1 MSGLTFKH
9 SIHESLSYE
18 DLNYGKIFNDPIH
31 GHIRLDETQM
41 QFVDTVQ
48 FQRLREL
55 KQLGACYYVFPGA
68 SHNRFEHS
76 LGVSYLAASVI
87 EHFKRNQPEL
97 HITQDEIDSV
107 KIAGLCH
114 DLGHGPYSHLFDN
127 EFMPL
132 ARPFSKWSHEEASEM
147 MLEYLIDDNYIDIDR
162 HQINFI
168 KDLIAGVPKS
178 TSQANDRAF
187 LFDIVA
193 NKRNSLD
200 VDKFDYIERDC
211 YNLGAKSSYD
221 AKRLMWFSRV
231 IDNQICYHEKE
242 VYNLY
247 EIFHTRYSL
256 FKQMYTHRKAKAV
269 ECMITD
275 VLVAADPVLG
285 ISKSVDDPRQYLKLT
300 DDVLKTIEHSECP
313 ELTEAHRIM
322 KRLRTRKLYRFV
334 DEFLIPAGMEQYLTK
349 ASIHK
354 FQCVPKEK
362 ISARELVSY
371 QSDDCDLLEDDVII
385 EWLVINYA
393 MKDRNPMDYVRFFS
407 KRHQTQGSFTI
418 PKQQVSSLVPSQF
431 QETNIRVFARNPE
444 KCKAIRK
451 AMYRMMKAYNLNK
464 ELRPDIESWMT
475 ARQTLWETES
485 K

>member
-1 MSGLTFKH
+1 MSGLTFNH
-9 SIHESLSYE
+9 NIPGNLSY
-18 DLNYGKIFNDPIH
+18 DHLNYGKIFNDPIH
-31 GHIRLDETQM
+31 GHIRLDDVQM
-41 QFVDTVQ
+41 QFADTVQ

-76 LGVSYLAASVI
+76 LGVSYLAAGVI
-87 EHFKRNQPEL
+87 EHFKENQPEL

-132 ARPFSKWSHEEASEM
+132 ARPHKRWTHEEASEM

-275 VLVAADPVLG
+275 ILVAADPFLK
-285 ISKSVDDPRQYLKLT
+285 ISESVEDPKKFWKLT
-300 DDVLKTIEHSECP
+300 DGILKTIEHSEDD
-313 ELTEAHRIM
+313 ELKDARQII

-334 DEFLIPAGMEQYLTK
+334 DEFLIPAGMESHITK
-349 ASIHK
+349 D
-354 FQCVPKEK
+354 K

-371 QSDDCDLLEDDVII
+371 QSDNSGLVEEDVII

-393 MKDRNPMDYVRFFS
+393 MKDRNPMDSVRFFS
-407 KRHQTQGSFTI
+407 KRHQDQGSFTI

-431 QETNIRVFARNPE
+431 QEINIRVFARNPE
-444 KCKAIRK
+444 KSKEIRK
-451 AMYRMMKAYNLNK
+451 AFYRMMRTYNLNEQLK
-464 ELRPDIESWMT
+464 PDIESWMT
-475 ARQTLWETES
+475 ARQNLWETDNI
-485 K
+485 

>member
-1 MSGLTFKH
+1 
-9 SIHESLSYE
+9 
-18 DLNYGKIFNDPIH
+18 
-31 GHIRLDETQM
+31 M
-41 QFVDTVQ
+41 QYVDTIQ

-55 KQLGACYYVFPGA
+55 KQGA

-76 LGVSYLAASVI
+76 LAAGVV
-87 EHFKRNQPEL
+87 EHFQHSQPEL
-97 HITQDEIDSV
+97 DITKEEAESV

-132 ARPFSKWSHEEASEM
+132 ARPSRKWSHEQASEM
-147 MLEYLIDDNYIDIDR
+147 MLQYMIDDNYIDIDKD
-162 HQINFI
+162 QINFI

-178 TSQANDRAF
+178 SSQMSEKGF

-211 YNLGAKSSYD
+211 YNMGTKSSYD
-221 AKRLMWFSRV
+221 SKRLIWFSRV

-275 VLVAADPVLG
+275 VLLEADPVLK
-285 ISKSVDDPRQYLKLT
+285 ISEKVDDEYEYLKLT
-300 DDVLKTIEHSECP
+300 DDILKTIQFSECE
-313 ELTEAHRIM
+313 ELKKARQIIKRI
-322 KRLRTRKLYRFV
+322 RTRKLYRFV
-334 DEFLIPAGMEQYLTK
+334 DEFLIPAGMERHLT
-349 ASIHK
+349 
-354 FQCVPKEK
+354 KEK
-362 ISARELVSY
+362 ITAQELISY
-371 QSDDCDLLEDDVII
+371 QSDNAKLTEEDVII

-393 MKDRNPMDYVRFFS
+393 MKDHNPMDSVRFFS
-407 KRHQTQGSFTI
+407 KRHQDQGSFTI

-431 QETNIRVFARNPE
+431 QEINIRVFARNPE
-444 KCKAIRK
+444 KSKEIRK
-451 AMYRMMKAYNLNK
+451 AFCRMMKTYNLNEDMK
-464 ELRPDIESWMT
+464 PHINIWLT
-475 ARQTLWETES
+475 ARQNM
-485 K
+485 